1 MGVILECL
9 GCFDTAGGLFYQK
22 NTPEDVDSLSSGV
35 FGLFNPAG
43 GCFLFKILPR
53 ILEVNTLECPGCLT
67 PLKGHSLLT
76 ILQGMLGSCPLDIW
90 GCFPRWRV
98 GSSFNHSRKRFHE
111 SPGCFDCVTSRKGYL
126 VFSSLQRMLGVY
138 PLEWLECLT
147 PLEAY
152 FSLITLQRMPEVIAP
167 DGLLNSFNPLDY
179 CQCMKP
185 SRGLW
190 VFNTLEGSVIEPR
203 WRVRSDLKYSRG
215 YLESHGGGLTIY
227 CILWSVRLVV

>member
-1 MGVILECL
+1 
-9 GCFDTAGGLFYQK
+9 
-22 NTPEDVDSLSSGV
+22 
-35 FGLFNPAG
+35 
-43 GCFLFKILPR
+43 
-53 ILEVNTLECPGCLT
+53 
-67 PLKGHSLLT
+67 
-76 ILQGMLGSCPLDIW
+76 
-90 GCFPRWRV
+90 
-98 GSSFNHSRKRFHE
+98 
-111 SPGCFDCVTSRKGYL
+111 
-126 VFSSLQRMLGVY
+126 MLGVY
-138 PLEWLECLT
+138 PLECLECLT

-185 SRGLW
+185 SRGSW